1 MSDTPEMPRPE
12 TPKEAAKEVRA
23 AEAAAIRR
31 RWITLGEVLAVLA
44 VSISALTLYLNW
56 ADRKDERA
64 DKAAQSRKASSRA
77 AILVLNADTVK
88 HDRITLKTTDPD
100 QVVQSQTILF
110 PHALDIAA
118 VDTTGDPRIEAGW
131 FEGALK
137 KARAKAKLPDD
148 SVGDERL
155 PVAITTRFV
164 VGGDAHENVA
174 LYDIGYGIAGRW
186 IAGHS
191 LSLRGLSRVAT
202 LKDAGAQA
210 AVDARWARL
219 TKP

>member
-1 MSDTPEMPRPE
+1 MRDAPE
-12 TPKEAAKEVRA
+12 TPKEAVKEERA

-44 VSISALTLYLNW
+44 VGISGLTLYLNW
-56 ADRKDERA
+56 SDKQDERA
-64 DKAAQSRKASSRA
+64 DKIAERAAESRKASSRA
-77 AILVLNADTVK
+77 AVLVLNADSVK
-88 HDRITLKTTDPD
+88 DDRIAIKATDPD
-100 QVVQSQTILF
+100 QVIQSQSILF
-110 PHALDIAA
+110 PRALGIAP
-118 VDTTGDPRIEAGW
+118 VNTTGDPRIEAGW
-131 FEGALK
+131 FDGALK

-148 SVGDERL
+148 SVGDEQL

-164 VGGDAHENVA
+164 VDGDAHEAVA

-191 LSLRGLSRVAT
+191 LSLRGLSRVET
-202 LKDAGAQA
+202 LKSGSAQA

-219 TKP
+219 TKR

>member
-1 MSDTPEMPRPE
+1 MSDTPE
-12 TPKEAAKEVRA
+12 TPKETRA

-56 ADRKDERA
+56 ADKKDERA
-64 DKAAQSRKASSRA
+64 DKAAERAAESRKASSRA
-77 AILVLNADTVK
+77 AALVLNADSVK
-88 HDRITLKTTDPD
+88 DDQIALKPNDPD
-100 QVVQSQTILF
+100 QVIQSQTILF
-110 PHALDIAA
+110 PRALGIAP

-131 FEGALK
+131 FDSALK

-155 PVAITTRFV
+155 PVVITTRFV
-164 VGGDAHENVA
+164 VSGDAHENVA
-174 LYDIGYGIAGRW
+174 LYDIGYGIKGGW

-191 LSLRGLSRVAT
+191 LSLRGLSRVET
-202 LKDAGAQA
+202 VSSDKAQA
-210 AVDARWARL
+210 TVDTRWARL
-219 TKP
+219 TKG

>member
-1 MSDTPEMPRPE
+1 MSSTPATPPE
-12 TPKEAAKEVRA
+12 NPKEARA

-31 RWITLGEVLAVLA
+31 RWITLGEGVAVLA

-56 ADRKDERA
+56 SDKRDERA
-64 DKAAQSRKASSRA
+64 DKSAENRKASSRA
-77 AILVLNADTVK
+77 GALVLNAETVK
-88 HDRITLKTTDPD
+88 DDRITLKPTDPD
-100 QVVQSQTILF
+100 QIVQSQTILF
-110 PHALDIAA
+110 PRALRIAP
-118 VDTTGDPRIEAGW
+118 VDTTGDPRIEADW
-131 FEGALK
+131 FADALK

-164 VGGDAHENVA
+164 VGGDPHENVA

-191 LSLRGLSRVAT
+191 LSLRGLSRVET
-202 LKDAGAQA
+202 LKVGNAQA
-210 AVDARWARL
+210 RVDSRWARL
-219 TKP
+219 VTR

>member
-1 MSDTPEMPRPE
+1 MSDTPDSPTPE
-12 TPKEAAKEVRA
+12 SPKEARA

-31 RWITLGEVLAVLA
+31 RWITLGEVIAVLA

-56 ADRKDERA
+56 SDKRDERA
-64 DKAAQSRKASSRA
+64 DKASESRKASTRA
-77 AILVLNADTVK
+77 SALVLNAQTVK
-88 HDRITLKTTDPD
+88 DDRIVLKPTDPE
-100 QVVQSQTILF
+100 QIIQSQTIAF
-110 PHALDIAA
+110 PRALGIDP

-131 FEGALK
+131 FADALK

-164 VGGDAHENVA
+164 VGGDSYENVA

-191 LSLRGLSRVAT
+191 LSLRGLSRVETVKASN
-202 LKDAGAQA
+202 AQA
-210 AVDARWARL
+210 RIDARWARL
-219 TKP
+219 SQK